1 MKWNIGVWLSAVVI
15 LLAGGEAKAE
25 HLTGTLQ
32 KIQNSET
39 ITIGYREASPPFS
52 FIGSDGKPQGYSID
66 LCLGVVDAVRLALKQ
81 PNLAIKWFPV
91 TSNDRIDRLVAGD
104 IDIEC
109 GSTSHTLDRREK
121 VDFSYFTFLTGTR
134 VMVKKGAGIADYK
147 DLSGRKVAVTKGT
160 TNETRLQEMIKLLGV
175 AMDIVL
181 VDDHDRG
188 FAAVTDGMADAF
200 ALDDILL
207 RGLLKRKD
215 PKGEYTIVGQFLS
228 YDPYALMVRRD
239 DANFRLMVDRALSG
253 LFFRRDLGAIFAK
266 WFDPFDVKL
275 DGALLAA
282 MSVQMHRN

>member
-1 MKWNIGVWLSAVVI
+1 M
-15 LLAGGEAKAE
+15 
-25 HLTGTLQ
+25 
-32 KIQNSET
+32 
-39 ITIGYREASPPFS
+39 
-52 FIGSDGKPQGYSID
+52 
-66 LCLGVVDAVRLALKQ
+66 
-81 PNLAIKWFPV
+81 
-91 TSNDRIDRLVAGD
+91 AGD

-121 VDFSYFTFLTGTR
+121 VDFSYFTFMTGTR
-134 VMVKKGAGIADYK
+134 VMVKKGAGIEDYK

-160 TNETRLQEMIKLLGV
+160 TNEARLQEMVKLLGV
-175 AMDIVL
+175 KMDIVP
-181 VDDHDRG
+181 VDDHDKG
-188 FAAVTDGMADAF
+188 FAAVTGGSADAF

-215 PKGEYTIVGQFLS
+215 PKGEYAIVGQFLS

-239 DANFRLMVDRALSG
+239 DANFRLVVDRALSG

-275 DGALLAA
+275 EGALLAA